1 MFAIIT
7 LLGLAGLIT
16 VLSVHGFHTSRPERE
31 GRNFAAYIGWIGT
44 SAGSTIKRFPRL
56 FPSTILSLFSRLPCT
71 FFEKLLTAG
80 LILSFLYLA
89 LSGFAFALIPGR
101 SLFGAFLVL
110 HVMLGG
116 LFALCLTLIVLLRAR
131 DFTIGTPESGTP
143 FIQEKVAWKAMFWIF
158 SSAGT
163 VLIATALLPML
174 PLLTHTG
181 QLEALSLHRY
191 AALIAILSFST
202 FIYFGLQGQER

>member
-7 LLGLAGLIT
+7 LLGLAGLIII
-16 VLSVHGFHTSRPERE
+16 LSVHGFHTAHPERE
-31 GRNFAAYIGWIGT
+31 ERGVAAYIGWVGAA
-44 SAGSTIKRFPRL
+44 AGSTIKGFPRL
-56 FPSTILSLFSRLPCT
+56 SPSTFLSLFRRLPCT

-131 DFTIGTPESGTP
+131 DFTIGTHESGTP
-143 FIQEKVAWKAMFWIF
+143 FIQEKVVWKAMFWIF

-181 QLEALSLHRY
+181 QLIDLSIHRY
-191 AALIAILSFST
+191 AALAALLSFSA
-202 FIYFGLQGQER
+202 FIYFGIKSQAE